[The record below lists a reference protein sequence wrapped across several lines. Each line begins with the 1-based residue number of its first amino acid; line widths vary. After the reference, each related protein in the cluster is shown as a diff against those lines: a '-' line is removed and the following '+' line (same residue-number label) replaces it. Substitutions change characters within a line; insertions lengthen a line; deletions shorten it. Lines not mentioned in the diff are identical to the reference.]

1 MKSQVNAR
9 RYLVFSTLLAGV
21 ILLAGNIAAQ
31 KLLAGARIDFTEGG
45 LYTLSHAT
53 LATLDEISE
62 PVDLTF
68 VYSRRVGQ
76 DFPAVQAHAARVREL
91 LSTYQ
96 AASGGSIRVREIDPA
111 PFSEAEDEA
120 LAAGIPAVPAGGN
133 DPLYFGIIGHNTI
146 DDVRILPFLAPEQDL
161 TLEYDL
167 TRMIARLN
175 NPEPPRIAIL
185 SSLPGMTAPDPA
197 GGYVLLQ
204 DIARSFEID
213 PLAEDFSL
221 IPEDTDVLLLAH
233 PPPLS
238 SRQEWLIDQYLL
250 RGGRAVFL
258 VDPAAK
264 TAVTGDVFGASNE
277 LARSGLGRLGRAWG
291 VELAPD
297 AVADAAFALPVP
309 VQTER
314 GAVEELAHPLFLGV
328 PAEAMNRDD
337 PITADLMRVV
347 NFGAPGALLAGS
359 PPDGVTI
366 TPLITTGPS
375 PSFINAGEA
384 ARDLQPGAVLEAYES
399 LPSPLALAVR
409 VSGLL
414 VSAFPSGAPAI
425 DAPRDPAAA
434 EAARAA
440 AAALPPHIRAGER
453 SAEIILIAD
462 ADFIA
467 DEFYIVE
474 GGGVAVADNGALVL
488 NALDALAGG
497 GELSRLRSRAPA
509 LRPMTR
515 IDRMRSE
522 AETQYFRQQ
531 SELESRLATAQTR
544 LAELQDTGEGDTFF
558 SGDPEAELS
567 EPERAELSLLRQDIL
582 DLRARLRETER
593 DYRRG
598 IDRLESSLKALN
610 IWGGPVLVAL
620 AGLIVW
626 RRQKRPRKAG
636 T

>member
-1 MKSQVNAR
+1 MNTR
-9 RYLVFSTLLAGV
+9 RYLILSTLLAGA
-21 ILLAGNIAAQ
+21 ILLAGNIVAQ

-45 LYTLSHAT
+45 LYTLSDATRTT
-53 LATLDEISE
+53 LADISE
-62 PVDLTF
+62 PLDLVF

-76 DFPAVQAHAARVREL
+76 DYPTVQAHAARVREL
-91 LSTYQ
+91 LATYE
-96 AASGGSIRVREIDPA
+96 AASKGRIRVREIDPA

-133 DPLYFGIIGHNTI
+133 DPLYFGVIGRNTI

-167 TRMIARLN
+167 TRMISRLN
-175 NPEPPRIAIL
+175 HPEPPRVAIL
-185 SSLPGMTAPDPA
+185 SSLPGMLAPDPA

-213 PLAEDFSL
+213 LLPEDFGALAEDV
-221 IPEDTDVLLLAH
+221 DVLLVAH

-264 TAVTGDVFGASNE
+264 TAVTGDVFGTSNE
-277 LARSGLGRLGRAWG
+277 LARSSLGRLGRAWG

-297 AVADAAFALPVP
+297 AVADVAFALPVP
-309 VQTER
+309 VETER
-314 GAVEELAHPLFLGV
+314 GTVEEMAHPLFLGV
-328 PAEAMNRDD
+328 PALAMSRED

-347 NFGAPGALLAGS
+347 NFGAPGALLVGT
-359 PPDGVTI
+359 PPQGVTL

-384 ARDLQPGAVLEAYES
+384 ARDMSPADVLRNYQS
-399 LPSPLALAVR
+399 LPNPLPLAMR
-409 VSGLL
+409 ISGVL
-414 VSAFPSGAPAI
+414 VSAFPGSAPAI
-425 DAPRDPAAA
+425 DEPRDPAAA

-453 SAEIILIAD
+453 STEIIIIAD

-467 DEFYIVE
+467 DEFYIVD

-515 IDRMRSE
+515 IDGMRSE
-522 AETQYFRQQ
+522 AEEQYFRQQ
-531 SELESRLATAQTR
+531 SELETRLATAQAR
-544 LAELQDTGEGDTFF
+544 LAELQEAPTGGDFF

-567 EPERAELSLLRQDIL
+567 DDERTELASLRQDIL
-582 DLRARLRETER
+582 ALRARLRETER

-598 IDRLESSLKALN
+598 IDQLEGSLKAIN

-626 RRQKRPRKAG
+626 QRQKRPRKAAP
-636 T
+636 

>member
-1 MKSQVNAR
+1 MNSR

-21 ILLAGNIAAQ
+21 ILLAGNITSQ
-31 KLLAGARIDFTEGG
+31 KLLAGARIDFTLGG

-53 LATLDEISE
+53 RVTLEEIDE

-76 DFPAVQAHAARVREL
+76 DYPAIQAHAARVREL
-91 LSTYQ
+91 LSAYE
-96 AASGGSIRVREIDPA
+96 AASGGRVRVREIDPA

-120 LAAGIPAVPAGGN
+120 LAAGIPAVEAGGN
-133 DPLYFGIIGHNTI
+133 DPLYLGLIGRNTI
-146 DDVRILPFLAPEQDL
+146 DDLRILPFLAPEQEL

-175 NPEPPRIAIL
+175 HPEPPRVGIL
-185 SSLPGMTAPDPA
+185 SSLQGMTAPDPE
-197 GGYVLLQ
+197 GGYTLLK

-213 PLAEDFSL
+213 PVPEDFSTL
-221 IPEDTDVLLLAH
+221 PEGMDVLLVVH

-264 TAVTGDVFGASNE
+264 IAVTDDMFGLSNE

-291 VELAPD
+291 VEMAPD

-309 VQTER
+309 VETER
-314 GAVEELAHPLFLGV
+314 GVVEELAHPLFLGI
-328 PAEAMNRDD
+328 PAAAMNRED

-347 NFGAPGALLAGS
+347 NFGAPGALLPAT
-359 PPDGVTI
+359 PPEGVTI
-366 TPLITTGPS
+366 TPLVTTGPS

-384 ARDLQPGAVLEAYES
+384 ARDMRPADVLAAYRS
-399 LPSPLALAVR
+399 LPQPLAIALR
-409 VSGLL
+409 VSGHL
-414 VSAFPSGAPAI
+414 VTAFPGGAPAS
-425 DAPRDPAAA
+425 DSAGA
-434 EAARAA
+434 EATAE
-440 AAALPPHIRAGER
+440 HIRAGEKP
-453 SAEIILIAD
+453 AEIVIIAD

-488 NALDALAGG
+488 NSLDALSGG
-497 GELSRLRSRAPA
+497 GELSRLRSRALA

-515 IDRMRSE
+515 IDRMRKD
-522 AETQYFRQQ
+522 AEEQYFRQQ
-531 SELESRLATAQTR
+531 TELETRLETAQTR
-544 LAELQDTGEGDTFF
+544 LSELQDASQSEGFF
-558 SGDPEAELS
+558 AGDPEADLS
-567 EPERAELSLLRQDIL
+567 EAERAELAQLREDIL
-582 DLRARLRETER
+582 DLRGRLRETER

-598 IDRLESSLKALN
+598 IDRLEASLKAIN

-620 AGLIVW
+620 VGLIVW
-626 RRQKRPRKAG
+626 RRQKRPRRPPA
-636 T
+636 

>member
-1 MKSQVNAR
+1 MNTR
-9 RYLVFSTLLAGV
+9 RYLILSTLLAGA

-45 LYTLSHAT
+45 LYTLSDATRTT
-53 LATLDEISE
+53 LADISE
-62 PVDLTF
+62 PVDLVF

-76 DFPAVQAHAARVREL
+76 DYPAVQAHAARVREL
-91 LSTYQ
+91 LATYE
-96 AASGGSIRVREIDPA
+96 AASKGRIRVREIDPA

-120 LAAGIPAVPAGGN
+120 LAAAIPAVPAGGN
-133 DPLYFGIIGHNTI
+133 DPLYFGVIGRNTI
-146 DDVRILPFLAPEQDL
+146 DDVRILPFLAPEQEL

-167 TRMIARLN
+167 TRMISRLN
-175 NPEPPRIAIL
+175 HPEPPRVAIL
-185 SSLPGMTAPDPA
+185 SSLPGMLAPDPA

-213 PLAEDFSL
+213 LLPEDFGALAEDV
-221 IPEDTDVLLLAH
+221 DVLLVAH

-250 RGGRAVFL
+250 RGGRALFL

-264 TAVTGDVFGASNE
+264 TAVTGDVFGTSNE
-277 LARSGLGRLGRAWG
+277 LARSSLGRLGRAWG

-297 AVADAAFALPVP
+297 AVADVAFALPVP
-309 VQTER
+309 VETER
-314 GAVEELAHPLFLGV
+314 GTLEEMAHPLFLGV
-328 PAEAMNRDD
+328 PALAMSRED

-347 NFGAPGALLAGS
+347 NFGAPGALVVGT
-359 PPDGVTI
+359 PPQGVTL

-384 ARDLQPGAVLEAYES
+384 AREMSPADVLRNYQS
-399 LPSPLALAVR
+399 LPDPLPLAMR
-409 VSGLL
+409 ISGVL
-414 VSAFPSGAPAI
+414 VSAFPGSAPAI
-425 DAPRDPAAA
+425 DEPRDPATA

-440 AAALPPHIRAGER
+440 AAALPPHIRSGER
-453 SAEIILIAD
+453 SAEIIVIAD

-467 DEFYIVE
+467 DEFYIVD
-474 GGGVAVADNGALVL
+474 GGGAAVADNGALVL

-515 IDRMRSE
+515 INGMRSE
-522 AETQYFRQQ
+522 AEEQYFRQQ
-531 SELESRLATAQTR
+531 SELETRLAAAQAR
-544 LAELQDTGEGDTFF
+544 LAELQEAPTGGDFF

-567 EPERAELSLLRQDIL
+567 DDERTELASLRQDTL
-582 DLRARLRETER
+582 ALRARLRETER

-598 IDRLESSLKALN
+598 IDQLEGSLKAIN

-626 RRQKRPRKAG
+626 QRQRRPRKAAP
-636 T
+636 

>member
-1 MKSQVNAR
+1 MNTR
-9 RYLVFSTLLAGV
+9 RYLILSTLLAGA

-31 KLLAGARIDFTEGG
+31 KLLAGARIDFTEGR
-45 LYTLSHAT
+45 LYTLADATRAT
-53 LATLDEISE
+53 LREISE

-76 DFPAVQAHAARVREL
+76 EFPAVQAHAARVREL
-91 LSTYQ
+91 LATYE
-96 AASGGSIRVREIDPA
+96 ASSNGRIRVREIDPS

-133 DPLYFGIIGHNTI
+133 DPLYFGIIGRNTI
-146 DDVRILPFLAPEQDL
+146 DDVRILPFLAPEQEL

-175 NPEPPRIAIL
+175 HPEPPRVAIL
-185 SSLPGMTAPDPA
+185 SLLPGMVAPDPA
-197 GGYVLLQ
+197 GGYTLLQ

-213 PLAEDFSL
+213 LVPEDFSAL
-221 IPEDTDVLLLAH
+221 PEGVDVLLVAH

-264 TAVTGDVFGASNE
+264 IAVTGDVFGTSSE
-277 LARSGLGRLGRAWG
+277 LARSSLGRLGRAWG

-297 AVADAAFALPVP
+297 AVADVAYALPVP
-309 VQTER
+309 VETER
-314 GAVEELAHPLFLGV
+314 GTVEELAHPLFLGV
-328 PAEAMNRDD
+328 PALAMSRED

-347 NFGAPGALLAGS
+347 NFGAPGALLVGT
-359 PPDGVTI
+359 PPAGVTL
-366 TPLITTGPS
+366 TPLITSGPS
-375 PSFINAGEA
+375 PSFINAGDA
-384 ARDLQPGAVLEAYES
+384 ARDMPPEEVLKNYKS
-399 LPSPLALAVR
+399 LPNPLPLAMR
-409 VSGLL
+409 ISGVL

-425 DAPRDPAAA
+425 DVPRDPAAA
-434 EAARAA
+434 EAARAEA
-440 AAALPPHIRAGER
+440 AAMPAHIRAGER
-453 SAEIILIAD
+453 ASEIIVIAD

-509 LRPMTR
+509 LRSMTR

-522 AETQYFRQQ
+522 AEEQYFRQQ
-531 SELESRLATAQTR
+531 SELETRLATAQAR
-544 LAELQDTGEGDTFF
+544 LAELQDAPTGNDFF
-558 SGDPEAELS
+558 AGDPEAELT
-567 EPERAELSLLRQDIL
+567 EPERAELASLRQDIL
-582 DLRARLRETER
+582 DLRTRLRETER

-598 IDRLESSLKALN
+598 IDQLEGTLKAIN
-610 IWGGPVLVAL
+610 IWGGPALVAL

-626 RRQKRPRKAG
+626 RRQRRPRSNAA
-636 T
+636 

>member
-1 MKSQVNAR
+1 MNSR
-9 RYLVFSTLLAGV
+9 RYLVLSTLLAGV
-21 ILLAGNIAAQ
+21 ILLAGNIASQ

-53 LATLDEISE
+53 RVTLEEIDE

-76 DFPAVQAHAARVREL
+76 DYPAIQAHAARVREL
-91 LSTYQ
+91 LSAYE
-96 AASGGSIRVREIDPA
+96 AASGGRVRVREIDPA

-120 LAAGIPAVPAGGN
+120 LAAGIPAVEAGGN
-133 DPLYFGIIGHNTI
+133 DPLYLGLIGRNTI
-146 DDVRILPFLAPEQDL
+146 DDLRILPFLSPEQEL

-175 NPEPPRIAIL
+175 HPEPPRVGIL
-185 SSLPGMTAPDPA
+185 STLQGMTAPDPE
-197 GGYVLLQ
+197 GGYTLLK

-213 PLAEDFSL
+213 PVPEDFTAL
-221 IPEDTDVLLLAH
+221 PENMDVLLVAH

-264 TAVTGDVFGASNE
+264 IAVTGDMFGLINE

-291 VELAPD
+291 VEMAPD

-309 VQTER
+309 VETER
-314 GAVEELAHPLFLGV
+314 GVVEELAHPLFLGI
-328 PAEAMNRDD
+328 PAAAMNRED

-347 NFGAPGALLAGS
+347 NFGAPGALLPS
-359 PPDGVTI
+359 TPPEGVTI
-366 TPLITTGPS
+366 TPLVTTGPS

-384 ARDLQPGAVLEAYES
+384 ARDMRPADVLAAYRS
-399 LPSPLALAVR
+399 LPQPLAIALR
-409 VSGLL
+409 VSGRL
-414 VSAFPSGAPAI
+414 VTAFPGGPPASDGAGAEG
-425 DAPRDPAAA
+425 AA
-434 EAARAA
+434 E
-440 AAALPPHIRAGER
+440 HIRAGEKP
-453 SAEIILIAD
+453 AEIVIIAD

-488 NALDALAGG
+488 NALDALSGG

-515 IDRMRSE
+515 IDRMRKD
-522 AETQYFRQQ
+522 AEEQYFRQQ
-531 SELESRLATAQTR
+531 TELETRLETAQTR
-544 LAELQDTGEGDTFF
+544 LTELQDASRSEGFF
-558 SGDPEAELS
+558 AGDPEADLS
-567 EPERAELSLLRQDIL
+567 EAERTELAQLREDIL
-582 DLRARLRETER
+582 DLRGRLRETER

-598 IDRLESSLKALN
+598 IGRLEASLKAIN
-610 IWGGPVLVAL
+610 IWGGPVLIAL
-620 AGLIVW
+620 IGIIVW
-626 RRQKRPRKAG
+626 RRQKRPRRPPA
-636 T
+636 

>member
-1 MKSQVNAR
+1 MNSR

-21 ILLAGNIAAQ
+21 ILLAGNITSQ

-53 LATLDEISE
+53 RVTLEEIDE

-76 DFPAVQAHAARVREL
+76 DYPAIQAHAARVREL
-91 LSTYQ
+91 LSAYE
-96 AASGGSIRVREIDPA
+96 AASGGRVRVREIDPA

-120 LAAGIPAVPAGGN
+120 LAAGIPAVEAGGN
-133 DPLYFGIIGHNTI
+133 DPLYLGLIGRNTI
-146 DDVRILPFLAPEQDL
+146 DDLRILPFLAPEQEL

-175 NPEPPRIAIL
+175 HPEPPRVGIL
-185 SSLPGMTAPDPA
+185 SSLQGMTAPDPE
-197 GGYVLLQ
+197 GGYTLLK

-213 PLAEDFSL
+213 PVPEDFSTL
-221 IPEDTDVLLLAH
+221 PEGMDVLLVVH

-264 TAVTGDVFGASNE
+264 IAVTDDMFGLSNE

-291 VELAPD
+291 VEMAPD

-309 VQTER
+309 VETER
-314 GAVEELAHPLFLGV
+314 GVVEELAHPLFLGI
-328 PAEAMNRDD
+328 PAAAMNRED

-347 NFGAPGALLAGS
+347 NFGAPGALLPAT
-359 PPDGVTI
+359 PPEGVTI
-366 TPLITTGPS
+366 TPLVTTGPS

-384 ARDLQPGAVLEAYES
+384 ARDMRPADVLAAYRS
-399 LPSPLALAVR
+399 LPQPLAIALR
-409 VSGLL
+409 VSGRL
-414 VSAFPSGAPAI
+414 VTAFPGGAPAS
-425 DAPRDPAAA
+425 DSAGA
-434 EAARAA
+434 EATAE
-440 AAALPPHIRAGER
+440 HIRAGEKP
-453 SAEIILIAD
+453 AEIVIIAD

-488 NALDALAGG
+488 NSLDALSGG
-497 GELSRLRSRAPA
+497 GELSRLRSRALA

-515 IDRMRSE
+515 IDRMRKD
-522 AETQYFRQQ
+522 AEEQYFRQQ
-531 SELESRLATAQTR
+531 TELETRLETAQTR
-544 LAELQDTGEGDTFF
+544 LSELQDASQSEGFF
-558 SGDPEAELS
+558 AGDPEADLS
-567 EPERAELSLLRQDIL
+567 EAERAELAQLREDIL
-582 DLRARLRETER
+582 DLRGRLRETER

-598 IDRLESSLKALN
+598 IDRLEASLKAIN

-620 AGLIVW
+620 VGLIVW
-626 RRQKRPRKAG
+626 RRQKRPRRPPA
-636 T
+636 

>member
-1 MKSQVNAR
+1 
-9 RYLVFSTLLAGV
+9 
-21 ILLAGNIAAQ
+21 
-31 KLLAGARIDFTEGG
+31 
-45 LYTLSHAT
+45 
-53 LATLDEISE
+53 
-62 PVDLTF
+62 
-68 VYSRRVGQ
+68 
-76 DFPAVQAHAARVREL
+76 
-91 LSTYQ
+91 
-96 AASGGSIRVREIDPA
+96 
-111 PFSEAEDEA
+111 
-120 LAAGIPAVPAGGN
+120 
-133 DPLYFGIIGHNTI
+133 FGIIGRNTI
-146 DDVRILPFLAPEQDL
+146 DDVRILPFLAPEQEL

-175 NPEPPRIAIL
+175 HPDPPHVGIL
-185 SSLPGMTAPDPA
+185 SSLPGMNAPDPA

-213 PLAEDFSL
+213 PLAEDFSRL
-221 IPEDTDVLLLAH
+221 PGDLDVLLVAH

-264 TAVTGDVFGASNE
+264 IAVTGDVFGTSNE

-309 VQTER
+309 VETDR
-314 GAVEELAHPLFLGV
+314 GIEELAHPLFLGV
-328 PAEAMNRDD
+328 PADAMNRDD
-337 PITADLMRVV
+337 PVTADLMRVV
-347 NFGAPGALLAGS
+347 NFGAPGALLPAT
-359 PPDGVTI
+359 PPDGVTV

-375 PSFINAGEA
+375 PSFINAGQA
-384 ARDLQPGAVLEAYES
+384 ARDMSPAEVLTSYQS

-409 VSGLL
+409 VSGRL
-414 VSAFPSGAPAI
+414 VTAFPAGAPAI
-425 DAPRDPAAA
+425 DEPRDPAAA

-440 AAALPPHIRAGER
+440 AAILPPHIRAGER
-453 SAEIILIAD
+453 PAEIIIIAD

-467 DEFYIVE
+467 DEFYIVA
-474 GGGVAVADNGALVL
+474 GGGVAVADNGGLVL

-509 LRPMTR
+509 LRSMTR
-515 IDRMRSE
+515 IDRMRSD
-522 AETQYFRQQ
+522 AQAQYFRQQ
-531 SELESRLATAQTR
+531 SALEARLETAQAR
-544 LAELQDTGEGDTFF
+544 LEELQTTGTGDGFF
-558 SGDPEAELS
+558 AGDPEAELS
-567 EPERAELSLLRQDIL
+567 ESERAELAVLRQDIL

-598 IDRLESSLKALN
+598 INRLEGGLKAIN

-626 RRQKRPRKAG
+626 RRQKRPRKAAP
-636 T
+636 

>member
-1 MKSQVNAR
+1 MKSR
-9 RYLVFSTLLAGV
+9 RYLVLSTLLAGV
-21 ILLAGNIAAQ
+21 ILLAGNIASQ

-45 LYTLSHAT
+45 LYSLSHAT
-53 LATLDEISE
+53 KVTLEEIDE

-76 DFPAVQAHAARVREL
+76 NYPAVQAHAARVREL
-91 LSTYQ
+91 LSTYE
-96 AASGGSIRVREIDPA
+96 AASGGRVRVREIDPA

-120 LAAGIPAVPAGGN
+120 LAAGIPGLPTDSS
-133 DPLYFGIIGHNTI
+133 DPLYLGLIGRNTI
-146 DDVRILPFLAPEQDL
+146 DDLRILPFLSPEQEL

-175 NPEPPRIAIL
+175 HPEPPRVGIL
-185 SSLPGMTAPDPA
+185 STLQGMTAPDPE
-197 GGYVLLQ
+197 GGYTLLK

-213 PLAEDFSL
+213 PVPEDFTAL
-221 IPEDTDVLLLAH
+221 PEGVDVLLLAH

-264 TAVTGDVFGASNE
+264 TAVTGDMFGLSNE

-291 VELAPD
+291 VEMAPD

-309 VQTER
+309 VETQR
-314 GAVEELAHPLFLGV
+314 GVVEELAHPLFLGI
-328 PAEAMNRDD
+328 PAAAMNRED

-347 NFGAPGALLAGS
+347 NFGAPGALLPGT

-366 TPLITTGPS
+366 TPLVTTGPS
-375 PSFINAGEA
+375 PSFINAGDA
-384 ARDLQPGAVLEAYES
+384 ARDMSPADVLAEYRG
-399 LPSPLALAVR
+399 LPQPLALALR
-409 VSGLL
+409 VSGRL
-414 VSAFPSGAPAI
+414 VSAFPSGAPAS
-425 DAPRDPAAA
+425 DGAGAEAAA
-434 EAARAA
+434 E
-440 AAALPPHIRAGER
+440 HIRAGEKP
-453 SAEIILIAD
+453 AEIVIIAD

-474 GGGVAVADNGALVL
+474 GGGLTVADNGTLVL
-488 NALDALAGG
+488 NALDALSGG

-515 IDRMRSE
+515 IDRMRKD
-522 AETQYFRQQ
+522 AEEQYFRQQ
-531 SELESRLATAQTR
+531 TELEARLETAQAR
-544 LAELQDTGEGDTFF
+544 LTELQDASLSEGFF
-558 SGDPEAELS
+558 AGDPEADLS
-567 EPERAELSLLRQDIL
+567 EVERGELATLREDIL
-582 DLRARLRETER
+582 DLRGRLRETER

-598 IDRLESSLKALN
+598 IDRLEASLKAVN

-620 AGLIVW
+620 ISGVVW
-626 RRQKRPRKAG
+626 RRQKRPRSPPA
-636 T
+636 

>member
-1 MKSQVNAR
+1 MNSR
-9 RYLVFSTLLAGV
+9 RYLVLSTLLAGV

-31 KLLAGARIDFTEGG
+31 RLLAGARIDFTEGG
-45 LYTLSHAT
+45 LYTLSNAT
-53 LATLDEISE
+53 RMTLEDIDE

-68 VYSRRVGQ
+68 VYSRRAGQ
-76 DFPAVQAHAARVREL
+76 DYPAIQAHAARVREL
-91 LSTYQ
+91 LSAYE
-96 AASGGSIRVREIDPA
+96 AASGGRVRVREIDPA

-120 LAAGIPAVPAGGN
+120 LSAGIPAVEAAGN
-133 DPLYFGIIGHNTI
+133 DPLYLGLIGRNTI
-146 DDVRILPFLAPEQDL
+146 DDLRILPFLAPEQEL

-175 NPEPPRIAIL
+175 HPEPPRVGIL
-185 SSLPGMTAPDPA
+185 STLQGMTAPDPE
-197 GGYVLLQ
+197 GGYTLLK

-213 PLAEDFSL
+213 PVPEDFSAL
-221 IPEDTDVLLLAH
+221 PEEIDVLLVAH

-264 TAVTGDVFGASNE
+264 IAVTGDVFGLSNE

-291 VELAPD
+291 VEMAPD

-309 VQTER
+309 VETGR
-314 GAVEELAHPLFLGV
+314 GVVEELAHPLFLGI
-328 PAEAMNRDD
+328 PAAAMNRED

-347 NFGAPGALLAGS
+347 NFGAPGALLLGA
-359 PPDGVTI
+359 PLEGVTI
-366 TPLITTGPS
+366 TPLVTTGPS

-384 ARDLQPGAVLEAYES
+384 ARDMRPADVLAAYRS
-399 LPSPLALAVR
+399 LPQPLAIALR
-409 VSGLL
+409 VSGRL
-414 VSAFPSGAPAI
+414 VTAFPGGAPAG
-425 DAPRDPAAA
+425 DGDAA
-434 EAARAA
+434 EAA
-440 AAALPPHIRAGER
+440 PEHIRAGEKP
-453 SAEIILIAD
+453 AEIVIIAD

-488 NALDALAGG
+488 NALDALSGG

-515 IDRMRSE
+515 IDRMRKD
-522 AETQYFRQQ
+522 AEEQYFRQQ
-531 SELESRLATAQTR
+531 TELETRLETAQAR
-544 LAELQDTGEGDTFF
+544 LAELQDASRSEGFF
-558 SGDPEAELS
+558 AGDPEADLS
-567 EPERAELSLLRQDIL
+567 EAERGELALLREDIL
-582 DLRARLRETER
+582 GLRARLRETER

-598 IDRLESSLKALN
+598 IDRLEAGLKAIN
-610 IWGGPVLVAL
+610 IWGGPALVAL
-620 AGLIVW
+620 VGLLVW
-626 RRQKRPRKAG
+626 RRQKRPRRPPA
-636 T
+636 

>member
-1 MKSQVNAR
+1 MKSR
-9 RYLVFSTLLAGV
+9 RYLVLSTLLAGV

-45 LYTLSHAT
+45 LYSLSHAT
-53 LATLDEISE
+53 KVTLEEIDE

-76 DFPAVQAHAARVREL
+76 NYPAVQAHAARVREL
-91 LSTYQ
+91 LSTYE
-96 AASGGSIRVREIDPA
+96 AASGGRVRVREIDPA

-120 LAAGIPAVPAGGN
+120 LAAGIPGLPADGS
-133 DPLYFGIIGHNTI
+133 DPLYLGLIGRNTI
-146 DDVRILPFLAPEQDL
+146 DDLRILPFLSPEQEL

-175 NPEPPRIAIL
+175 HPEPPRVGIL
-185 SSLPGMTAPDPA
+185 STLQGMTAPDPE
-197 GGYVLLQ
+197 GGYTLLK

-213 PLAEDFSL
+213 PVPEDFAAL
-221 IPEDTDVLLLAH
+221 PEGMDVLLLAH

-264 TAVTGDVFGASNE
+264 TAVTGDMFGLSNE

-291 VELAPD
+291 VEMAPD

-309 VQTER
+309 VETQR
-314 GAVEELAHPLFLGV
+314 GVVEELAHPLFLGI
-328 PAEAMNRDD
+328 PAAAMNRED

-347 NFGAPGALLAGS
+347 NFGAPGALLPGT

-366 TPLITTGPS
+366 TPLVTTGPS
-375 PSFINAGEA
+375 PSFINAGDA
-384 ARDLQPGAVLEAYES
+384 ARDMSPADVLAEYS
-399 LPSPLALAVR
+399 GLPQPLALALR
-409 VSGLL
+409 VSGWL
-414 VSAFPSGAPAI
+414 VSAFPGGAPAS
-425 DAPRDPAAA
+425 DGAGAEAAA
-434 EAARAA
+434 E
-440 AAALPPHIRAGER
+440 HIRAGEKP
-453 SAEIILIAD
+453 AEIVIIAD

-474 GGGVAVADNGALVL
+474 GGGLTVADNGALVL
-488 NALDALAGG
+488 NALDALSGG

-515 IDRMRSE
+515 IDRMRKE
-522 AETQYFRQQ
+522 AEEQYFRQQ
-531 SELESRLATAQTR
+531 TELEARLETAQAR
-544 LAELQDTGEGDTFF
+544 LTELQDASLSEGFF
-558 SGDPEAELS
+558 AGDPEADLNEVERGEL
-567 EPERAELSLLRQDIL
+567 ASLREDIL
-582 DLRARLRETER
+582 DLRGRLRDTER

-598 IDRLESSLKALN
+598 IDRLETSLKAVN

-620 AGLIVW
+620 IGVVVW
-626 RRQKRPRKAG
+626 RRQKRPRRPPA
-636 T
+636 

>member
-1 MKSQVNAR
+1 MNSR
-9 RYLVFSTLLAGV
+9 RYLVLSTLLAGV
-21 ILLAGNIAAQ
+21 ILLAGNIASQ

-53 LATLDEISE
+53 RVTLEEIDE

-76 DFPAVQAHAARVREL
+76 DYPAIQAHAARVREL
-91 LSTYQ
+91 LAAYE
-96 AASGGSIRVREIDPA
+96 AASGGRVRVREIDPA

-120 LAAGIPAVPAGGN
+120 LAAGIPAVEAGGN
-133 DPLYFGIIGHNTI
+133 DPLYLGLIGRNTI
-146 DDVRILPFLAPEQDL
+146 DDLRILPFLSPEQEL

-175 NPEPPRIAIL
+175 HPEPPRVGIL
-185 SSLPGMTAPDPA
+185 STLQGMTAPDPE
-197 GGYVLLQ
+197 GGYTLLK

-213 PLAEDFSL
+213 PVPEDFTAL
-221 IPEDTDVLLLAH
+221 PESMDVLLVAH

-264 TAVTGDVFGASNE
+264 IAVTGDMFGLSNE

-291 VELAPD
+291 VEMAPD

-309 VQTER
+309 VETER
-314 GAVEELAHPLFLGV
+314 GVVEELAHPLFLGI
-328 PAEAMNRDD
+328 PAAAMNRED

-347 NFGAPGALLAGS
+347 NFGAPGALLPAT
-359 PPDGVTI
+359 PPEGVTI
-366 TPLITTGPS
+366 TPLVTTGPS

-384 ARDLQPGAVLEAYES
+384 ARDMRPADVLAAYRS
-399 LPSPLALAVR
+399 LPQPLAIALR
-409 VSGLL
+409 VSGRL
-414 VSAFPSGAPAI
+414 VTAFPGGPPASDGAGAEE
-425 DAPRDPAAA
+425 AA
-434 EAARAA
+434 E
-440 AAALPPHIRAGER
+440 HIRAGEKP
-453 SAEIILIAD
+453 AEIVIIAD

-488 NALDALAGG
+488 NALDALSGG

-515 IDRMRSE
+515 IDRMRKD
-522 AETQYFRQQ
+522 AEEQYFRQQ
-531 SELESRLATAQTR
+531 TELETRLETAQAR
-544 LAELQDTGEGDTFF
+544 LTELQDASRSEGFF
-558 SGDPEAELS
+558 AGDPEADLS
-567 EPERAELSLLRQDIL
+567 EAERTELAQLREDIL
-582 DLRARLRETER
+582 DLRGRLRETER

-598 IDRLESSLKALN
+598 IDRLEASLKAIN

-620 AGLIVW
+620 IGIIVW
-626 RRQKRPRKAG
+626 RRQKRPRRPPA
-636 T
+636 